1 MMRSFRSVSIAVL
14 SLMVMSGAARAQGTA
29 QLDGTVR
36 DESGG
41 VLPGVTVTM
50 TQTDTGV
57 MRSAVTEANGS
68 YVLPNLPLG
77 PYKLE
82 VTLQGFRT
90 HVQNGIVL
98 QVGGMPTINVILAV
112 GNLQETV
119 SVEGAA
125 PLVDVRTSGIREVVE
140 KAKIVELPLQGR
152 NVTDLI
158 MLAGSAVNTGKV
170 LANLNRN
177 DGVAIAIAGGLRT
190 GVAYTLDGALN
201 SDFYDNT
208 NLPFPFPDALQE
220 FSVTTS
226 GQAAQNGLHS
236 GGVGQRGDEVRHQHL
251 ARERVRIL

>member
-1 MMRSFRSVSIAVL
+1 MRSFRSVSIVVL
-14 SLMVMSGAARAQGTA
+14 SVVLMSGVARAQGAA

-41 VLPGVTVTM
+41 VLPGVTGTM

-90 HVQNGIVL
+90 YVQNGIVL

-140 KAKIVELPLQGR
+140 QAKIVELPLQGR

-177 DGVAIAIAGGLRT
+177 DGVAISIAGGLRT

-220 FSVTTS
+220 FSVATS
-226 GQAAQNGLHS
+226 GQAAANGMHPP
-236 GGVGQRGDEVRHQHL
+236 R
-251 ARERVRIL
+251 

>member
-1 MMRSFRSVSIAVL
+1 MVSFRSVSIAVL
-14 SLMVMSGAARAQGTA
+14 GLLLAGGVARAQGTA

-50 TQTDTGV
+50 TQIETGV
-57 MRSAVTEANGS
+57 TRSVITEANGS
-68 YVLPNLPLG
+68 YVLPNLLLG

-82 VTLQGFRT
+82 VSLQGFRT

-98 QVGGMPTINVILAV
+98 QVGGMPTINVVLAV
-112 GNLQETV
+112 GSLQETV

-125 PLVDVRTSGIREVVE
+125 PLVDVRTSGIRDVVE
-140 KAKIVELPLQGR
+140 QARIVELPLQGR

-177 DGVAIAIAGGLRT
+177 DGVAISIAGG
-190 GVAYTLDGALN
+190 
-201 SDFYDNT
+201 
-208 NLPFPFPDALQE
+208 
-220 FSVTTS
+220 
-226 GQAAQNGLHS
+226 
-236 GGVGQRGDEVRHQHL
+236 
-251 ARERVRIL
+251 

>member
-1 MMRSFRSVSIAVL
+1 MRGSLLQLVDNQRVAAVYTHHPISCTALGSSAVERFPSVIVSGGFIMRSLRSVSIVVF
-14 SLMVMSGAARAQGTA
+14 SLLLVSGVARAQGTA

-125 PLVDVRTSGIREVVE
+125 PLVDVRTSGIRE
-140 KAKIVELPLQGR
+140 
-152 NVTDLI
+152 
-158 MLAGSAVNTGKV
+158 
-170 LANLNRN
+170 
-177 DGVAIAIAGGLRT
+177 
-190 GVAYTLDGALN
+190 
-201 SDFYDNT
+201 
-208 NLPFPFPDALQE
+208 
-220 FSVTTS
+220 
-226 GQAAQNGLHS
+226 
-236 GGVGQRGDEVRHQHL
+236 
-251 ARERVRIL
+251 